1 MEIIA
6 TLPVSPAQR
15 EIFAEIAPHAHFTYT
30 DKAHITQEQVK
41 KAEVILGNLPASLLK
56 SADKLRKADQCFGRI
71 RLGHFRAYS
80 GHGAVPNEKAA

>member
-1 MEIIA
+1 MTMEIIA

-41 KAEVILGNLPASLLK
+41 KL
-56 SADKLRKADQCFGRI
+56 
-71 RLGHFRAYS
+71 
-80 GHGAVPNEKAA
+80 

>member
-41 KAEVILGNLPASLLK
+41 KAEVILGNLPASLL
-56 SADKLRKADQCFGRI
+56 
-71 RLGHFRAYS
+71 
-80 GHGAVPNEKAA
+80 

>member
-41 KAEVILGNLPASLLK
+41 DRK
-56 SADKLRKADQCFGRI
+56 S
-71 RLGHFRAYS
+71 
-80 GHGAVPNEKAA
+80 VV